1 MIRLLS
7 FFYPITRKVK
17 SDYSGTVEITW
28 YNGKK
33 QLNSENANYSY
44 GSLQKILKTGL
55 QKTELNHC
63 KNILLLG
70 LGGGSVIKTLRDDLD
85 YDHKIIAIDIDPVII
100 SIAHDEFNIIE
111 DNNLEIICI
120 DALEFMAQNDKRF
133 DLIIIDLFVD
143 TEIPDS
149 FYSHSFWQHIIKAT
163 SPKGSILFNAS
174 LHDYDDKKLT
184 SIIKLLNKNNFNI
197 EKLER
202 VNKTN
207 TLIIASSSS

>member
-33 QLNSENANYSY
+33 HLNTKNANYSY

-55 QKTELNHC
+55 QKIELSHY

-85 YDHKIIAIDIDPVII
+85 YHHKIIAVDIDPVII
-100 SIAHDEFNIIE
+100 SIADDEFNVIE
-111 DNNLEIICI
+111 DDNLEIICA
-120 DALEFMAQNDKRF
+120 DALEFMAQNDKEF

-143 TEIPDS
+143 TEIPGS
-149 FYSHSFWQHIIKAT
+149 FYSHSFWQHIISAT

-174 LHDYDDKKLT
+174 LHDYDDKKLI
-184 SIIKLLNKNNFNI
+184 SIIKLLNKNNFNV

-207 TLIIASSSS
+207 TLIIASPSS

>member
-7 FFYPITRKVK
+7 FIYPITRKVK
-17 SDYSGTVEITW
+17 SDYSGTIEITW

-33 QLNSENANYSY
+33 HLNTKNANYSY
-44 GSLQKILKTGL
+44 GPLQKILKTGL
-55 QKTELNHC
+55 QKIELNHC

-85 YDHKIIAIDIDPVII
+85 YQHKIIAIDIDPIII

-120 DALEFMAQNDKRF
+120 EALEFMSQNDKEF

-143 TEIPDS
+143 TKIPDS
-149 FYSHSFWQHIIKAT
+149 FYSYSFWQHIIKAT
-163 SPKGSILFNAS
+163 SLKGSILFNAS
-174 LHDYDDKKLT
+174 LHDYDDEKLT

-207 TLIIASSSS
+207 TLIIASPSS

>member
-17 SDYSGTVEITW
+17 SNYSGTVEITW

-100 SIAHDEFNIIE
+100 SIAHNEFNIIE